1 MRNEGDERTFSR
13 RNNNLTSKGRGASLT
28 RKLEGEEGREVGGFL
43 EKEKNIS

>member
-1 MRNEGDERTFSR
+1 MRNEGDERTFPR
-13 RNNNLTSKGRGASLT
+13 RNNNLTSKGRGALT